1 MLFISPVGI
10 NGGGG
15 GGGGGEW
22 ERDSETT
29 DITYIV
35 LFYVVL
41 FNLLA
46 LSRERGTV
54 HHIVPS

>member
-1 MLFISPVGI
+1 MS
-10 NGGGG
+10 
-15 GGGGGEW
+15 

-46 LSRERGTV
+46 LSRERGKV
-54 HHIVPS
+54 HHIVLSYLNDAYVIHNNVASATG